1 MSRNRAKLLQDN
13 ALRFPFMGLSEQN
26 HGSGDNRRGM
36 SLGQAQL
43 EFEPEFVTRHNL
55 SLGQSHFDDRHIL
68 AVTDLLG

>member
-1 MSRNRAKLLQDN
+1 
-13 ALRFPFMGLSEQN
+13 MGLSEQN

-68 AVTDLLG
+68 AVTDLLLTLSVYEFDPRFPR

>member
-1 MSRNRAKLLQDN
+1 
-13 ALRFPFMGLSEQN
+13 MGLSEQS
-26 HGSGDNRRGM
+26 HGSGGNRRGM

-68 AVTDLLG
+68 AATDLLG